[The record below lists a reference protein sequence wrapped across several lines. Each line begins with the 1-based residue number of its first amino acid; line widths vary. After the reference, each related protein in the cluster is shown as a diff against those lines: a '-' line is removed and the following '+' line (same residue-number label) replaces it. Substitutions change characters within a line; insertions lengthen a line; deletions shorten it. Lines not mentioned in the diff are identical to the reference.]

1 MIVTGT
7 DGHKILNE
15 NNEMLDKMNIL
26 VGYLKGGLVGR
37 KLIYF
42 IKKS

>member
-1 MIVTGT
+1 MVTGT
-7 DGHKILNE
+7 EGHKIL
-15 NNEMLDKMNIL
+15 NEMLDKMNIL
-26 VGYLKGGLVGR
+26 VGYLKDGLVVR